1 MAMPASKLEAPVEER
16 IARLETHVEHIQSD
30 VTEIKG
36 HLQRLDQKIDS
47 VKDSLEAKI
56 DNLRDSIFE
65 LNLSMEK
72 RFSRL
77 TFVGFTL
84 YITLAGGLLAAMA
97 KGFGW
102 IG

>member
-36 HLQRLDQKIDS
+36 HLQRLDQKIDA
-47 VKDSLEAKI
+47 VKDSLEGKL
-56 DNLRDSIFE
+56 DNLRAAIFE
-65 LNLSMEK
+65 LNISIER

-77 TFVGFTL
+77 TFTL
-84 YITLAGGLLAAMA
+84 YITIASALLAAMA